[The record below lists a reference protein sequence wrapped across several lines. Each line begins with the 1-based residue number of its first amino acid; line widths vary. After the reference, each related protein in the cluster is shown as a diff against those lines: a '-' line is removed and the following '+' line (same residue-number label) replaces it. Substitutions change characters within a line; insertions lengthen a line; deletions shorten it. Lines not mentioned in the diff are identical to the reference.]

1 VSILYARI
9 SRKDSN
15 ISKNI
20 GVPAKGSKERVPRD
34 TTIVQGDYKLIKD
47 IDTGRL
53 FLFNLKKVFG
63 ATAWGHAAL
72 PFGIPGLR
80 WLHWA
85 CKNRLTRVS

>member
-1 VSILYARI
+1 MSILYARI

-20 GVPAKGSKERVPRD
+20 GVPAKGSKERAPRD

-53 FLFNLKKVFG
+53 FLFNLKRSLARPHGDMQPYHSEFPGCVGFI
-63 ATAWGHAAL
+63 GHV
-72 PFGIPGLR
+72 R
-80 WLHWA
+80 
-85 CKNRLTRVS
+85 SD